1 MQNAGIAEGFLDCL
15 TIDCPAEPIDGTP
28 ATIRV
33 STNLTINAS
42 GIVSLPSES
51 IQSISGRVN
60 TGPVV
65 QGRLS
70 NCRTVWEMIGV
81 GPVRENSVNQF
92 RLELKFKDSA
102 GQVVIKEFLRP
113 FFVVGPVGKQ
123 FLSHIDNSPDDY
135 GHVGAVNPHRP
146 IRVAVATPMFR
157 VGGVERWIA
166 DLAKWLDPERAKVT
180 KVFITNEGAFD
191 DIAVSWLPR
200 WVEVVES
207 AHIPNDESF
216 DVILTEGILDLEVV
230 LSGNSRPSIEVQHG
244 LSLADKRRVKLIES
258 SVLAHLKLGTYL
270 AGVNSLVLDNFPTN
284 IRNSIT
290 IIENGS
296 DPANAAPLVDPMAL
310 RESLSLPPDA
320 KVVLYVGRVAQEKN
334 VQVMIDAVS
343 LLGEPW
349 HAVIVGPQFVPLLRT
364 GPRVHLV
371 SAKPRIGNWLGI
383 ADVLCHPSDHESH
396 CYAVNDAWF
405 AKVPVVACNYPANQ
419 KFHELHG
426 ELSWLVPTRPTPEVL
441 ASAIQEA
448 SHGRDDARVQR
459 AWETAHRCYSV
470 ALMGRRWTD
479 FLCSVVTKSVN
490 NAPQV
495 IGKTISKGSSVASKS
510 RGS

>member
-1 MQNAGIAEGFLDCL
+1 MQNHKIAEGYTNCIS
-15 TIDCPAEPIDGTP
+15 IDCPAEPIDGTP

-33 STNLTINAS
+33 SSNHTIHAT
-42 GIVSLPSES
+42 GIISLPSES
-51 IQSISGRVN
+51 IQSIRGRVN
-60 TGPVV
+60 TGSIFE
-65 QGRLS
+65 GRLS
-70 NCRTVWEMIGV
+70 DCRTIWEMIGV
-81 GPVRENSVNQF
+81 GPARENSVNQF
-92 RLELKFKDSA
+92 WLEIQFKNSA
-102 GQVVIKEFLRP
+102 GQVVTKEFLRP
-113 FFVVGPVGKQ
+113 FFIVGPVGKEC
-123 FLSHIDNSPDDY
+123 LSSRINFSDGNKHDA
-135 GHVGAVNPHRP
+135 AVNSTRP
-146 IRVAVATPMFR
+146 VRVAVATPMFR

-180 KVFITNEGAFD
+180 KLFITNEGAFD

-216 DVILTEGILDLEVV
+216 DVILTEGVLDLEAV
-230 LSGNSRPSIEVQHG
+230 LSGISKPSIEVQHG
-244 LSLADKRRVKLIES
+244 ISLADKRRVKLIES
-258 SVLAHLKLGTYL
+258 SVLAHVKLGTYI
-270 AGVNSLVLDNFPTN
+270 AGVNSLVLDNFPPN

-296 DPANAAPLVDPMAL
+296 DPANATPLVDPMAL

-320 KVVLYVGRVAQEKN
+320 KVVLYVGRIAQEKN

-441 ASAIQEA
+441 ASAIQDA

-479 FLCSVVTKSVN
+479 FLCSVVAN
-490 NAPQV
+490 DPD
-495 IGKTISKGSSVASKS
+495 
-510 RGS
+510 